1 VLPRGYFVSA
11 LATKIKFNSICIMI
25 AEGVFEQI
33 NIPEN
38 YPPTLFVHM
47 VKDKM
52 RASAIQSNMAEL
64 MEKKIEVKEIRC
76 EEFPL
81 NVGFLA
87 KRIPG
92 LETGLAVKLTVVLRE
107 KGFLDDKRYLKE
119 DGRAIKWKRQWW
131 RRN

>member
-1 VLPRGYFVSA
+1 
-11 LATKIKFNSICIMI
+11 MI

-52 RASAIQSNMAEL
+52 SASAIQSNMAEL

-76 EEFPL
+76 EEFQFFS
-81 NVGFLA
+81 NNKF
-87 KRIPG
+87 
-92 LETGLAVKLTVVLRE
+92 
-107 KGFLDDKRYLKE
+107 
-119 DGRAIKWKRQWW
+119 
-131 RRN
+131 